1 LDAWLINTW
10 MVLTIMVVGIIFS
23 LRMILHPIG
32 CLEVVRD

>member
-1 LDAWLINTW
+1 
-10 MVLTIMVVGIIFS
+10 MVVGIIFS